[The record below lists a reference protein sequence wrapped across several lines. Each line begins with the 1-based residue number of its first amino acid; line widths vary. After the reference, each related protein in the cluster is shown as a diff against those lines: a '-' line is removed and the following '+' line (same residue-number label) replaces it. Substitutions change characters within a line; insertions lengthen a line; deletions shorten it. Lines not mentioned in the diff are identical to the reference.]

1 MTSNAKERV
10 SGSAA
15 MAAEFRAR
23 AEGAETFVPDG
34 APLATALGRTTHL
47 GVGAHPDDL
56 EIMACHGILE
66 CYRKSE
72 RWFTGVTMSNGG
84 GSARVGDFQGKTDAE
99 MIAIR
104 KLEQKKAAT
113 LGEYSAVLLLNYASA
128 SVKEANQPDIAA
140 DLDAVLAA
148 TSPEVVYTHNLADK
162 HDTHVAVALRVIA
175 AIRRMP
181 LSKRP
186 RRVIGCEVWR
196 DLDWLEDAD
205 KVPLSVDQHSALA
218 SDLVAVFQSQIAG
231 GKRYDLASAGRRLA
245 NATFFESHAADAS
258 SALVWGMDLTPLAM
272 DDTKDPIDFV
282 GEHIERFLADVKR
295 RIAKMG

>member
-1 MTSNAKERV
+1 
-10 SGSAA
+10 

-34 APLATALGRTTHL
+34 APLATALARTTHL

-56 EIMACHGILE
+56 EIMACHGILQ
-66 CYRKSE
+66 CYRESD

-84 GSARVGDFQGKTDAE
+84 GSARIGAFQGKTDAE

-113 LGEYSAVLLLNYASA
+113 LGEYSAVLLLNYPSA
-128 SVKEANQPDIAA
+128 SVKEANQADVAA

-175 AIRRMP
+175 AVRRMP
-181 LSKRP
+181 ASKRP
-186 RRVIGCEVWR
+186 GRVIGCEVWR

-205 KVPLSVDQHSALA
+205 KVLLSVDQHSALA

-258 SALVWGMDLTPLAM
+258 RALVWGMDLTPLAM
-272 DDTKDPIDFV
+272 DETKDPIEFV
-282 GEHIERFLADVKR
+282 AEHIQRFHADVKM